1 MKRFPHFFIK
11 KKNKE
16 IDLFYDIKGIGGE
29 IMDMSKYITMFLE
42 ESRENLQNLNEN
54 LLELEKQPS
63 NINTINEIF
72 RVAHSLKGMSA
83 TMGFTE
89 MSNLTHKMENI
100 LELFKSKQLNI
111 NSEIITLL
119 FQCLD
124 MLSMMVEDIEEGKA
138 EGHDTSDLVE
148 RLHMFSIVKDEIA
161 ISSTQTN
168 TLETM
173 KFDDYEWT
181 VIKNAK
187 ERNYSIY
194 QIFVSLAKDCLI
206 KSARAFLVIKN
217 LEDKGEI
224 IKTFPLIEKIEE
236 EDFDSSFHLVFI
248 TKESPENIK
257 KVIIGVAE
265 IEEAIVQPLS
275 IDNRYKASIEDQ
287 SHQIF
292 TNKSKINQS
301 VRVDIHRL
309 DNFMNLVS
317 ELVINRTRL
326 EQISNDH
333 MLMDLHET
341 LEQVA
346 RITTDLQELVLKI
359 RMLPIERVFNR
370 FPRMVRDLSKEL
382 GKDIELVIQG
392 QDTELDRT
400 VVDELGDPFVHLIRN
415 AVDHGIESKDER
427 IKKGKNP
434 KGIIKMIASQEGN
447 KAIVRI
453 EDDGKGI
460 DPEVIR
466 QKADE
471 KGIKVDG
478 LNEEEIINLIF
489 NQGFSTNDEVTDIS
503 GRGVGMDVVKGK
515 ISALGGNISVKSE
528 VGIGSTFTIHL
539 PLTLSIIQALLVKVS
554 TETFAI
560 SLGFIEKVVS
570 ILPQDIKSS
579 HSGQIFIYREQAI
592 PVIRVNEKLNLPSVK
607 EQEQYLI
614 IVKVGEKFYGLI
626 VDTLIGQ
633 QEIVIKPL
641 GKSLMNVK
649 EYVGATILGNGL
661 VTLILDAGAI
671 I

>member
-1 MKRFPHFFIK
+1 
-11 KKNKE
+11 
-16 IDLFYDIKGIGGE
+16 
-29 IMDMSKYITMFLE
+29 MDTSQYITMFLE
-42 ESRENLQNLNEN
+42 ESRENLQSLNEN

-63 NINTINEIF
+63 NINTIGEIF
-72 RVAHSLKGMSA
+72 RVAHTLKGMAA

-100 LELFKSKQLNI
+100 LELFKSKELDI
-111 NSEIITLL
+111 NTEIITLL

-124 MLSMMVEDIEEGKA
+124 MLSIMVEDIEEGNI
-138 EGHDTSDLVE
+138 EGHDISDLVE
-148 RLHMFSIVKDEIA
+148 KLHMFSIAKDEVA
-161 ISSTQTN
+161 ISSIQSN
-168 TLETM
+168 TMEKM

-181 VIKNAK
+181 VIKNAIQS
-187 ERNYSIY
+187 NYSIY
-194 QIFVSLAKDCLI
+194 KILVNLAKDCLI

-224 IKTFPLIEKIEE
+224 IKTLPIVEKIEE
-236 EDFDSSFHLVFI
+236 EEFDSSFQLVYI
-248 TKESPENIK
+248 TQEKPEEIK
-257 KVIIGVAE
+257 KIITGVSE
-265 IEEAIVQPLS
+265 IEEAIVQPIS
-275 IDNRYKASIEDQ
+275 MENNYKADEEKVQ
-287 SHQIF
+287 SRQTF

-333 MLMDLHET
+333 RLKDLHES

-370 FPRMVRDLSKEL
+370 FPRMVRDLSKDL
-382 GKDIELVIQG
+382 NKDIELVIQG

-400 VVDELGDPFVHLIRN
+400 VIDELGDPLVHLIRN

-434 KGIIKMIASQEGN
+434 QGIIKMIASQEGN
-447 KAIVRI
+447 KAIIRI
-453 EDDGKGI
+453 EDDGKGM
-460 DPEVIR
+460 DPEAIR
-466 QKADE
+466 KKAIE

-478 LNEEEIINLIF
+478 LIEEELINLIF
-489 NQGFSTNDEVTDIS
+489 HQGFSTNDEVTDIS
-503 GRGVGMDVVKGK
+503 GRGVGMDVVKRK
-515 ISALGGNISVKSE
+515 ISALGGTISVKSE
-528 VGIGSTFTIHL
+528 VGVGSTFIIHL
-539 PLTLSIIQALLVKVS
+539 PLTLSIIQALLVKVA

-570 ILPQDIKSS
+570 IFPQDIKN
-579 HSGQIFIYREQAI
+579 HHNGQIFIYRDQAI
-592 PVIRVNEKLNLPSVK
+592 PIIRVNEKLNLPLVEEEEK
-607 EQEQYLI
+607 YLI
-614 IVKVGEKFYGLI
+614 IVKVGDRLYGLI
-626 VDTLIGQ
+626 VDRLIGQ

-641 GKSLMNVK
+641 GKSLMNMN

-661 VTLILDAGAI
+661 VTLILDAAALI
-671 I
+671 

>member
-1 MKRFPHFFIK
+1 
-11 KKNKE
+11 
-16 IDLFYDIKGIGGE
+16 
-29 IMDMSKYITMFLE
+29 MSQYITMFLE
-42 ESRENLQNLNEN
+42 ESRENLQSLNEN

-72 RVAHSLKGMSA
+72 RVAHTLKGMAA
-83 TMGFTE
+83 TMGFTG

-124 MLSMMVEDIEEGKA
+124 MLSMMVEDIEEGNV
-138 EGHDTSDLVE
+138 EEHDTSELVE
-148 RLHMFSIVKDEIA
+148 RLHMFSIVKDELA
-161 ISSTQTN
+161 ITSTESTK
-168 TLETM
+168 LETM

-187 ERNYSIY
+187 ERKYSIY
-194 QIFVSLAKDCLI
+194 QIFVNLAKDCLI

-217 LEDKGEI
+217 LEEKGEI
-224 IKTFPLIEKIEE
+224 IKTLPIIEKIEE
-236 EDFDSSFHLVFI
+236 EEFDSSFQLVFI
-248 TKESPENIK
+248 TKESPEAIK
-257 KVIIGVAE
+257 KIITGVAE
-265 IEEAIVQPLS
+265 IEDAIVQPLS
-275 IDNRYKASIEDQ
+275 IDNNYKASIEEQ
-287 SHQIF
+287 SQQIF

-346 RITTDLQELVLKI
+346 RITTDLQDLVLKI

-427 IKKGKNP
+427 IKKGKDP
-434 KGIIKMIASQEGN
+434 QGIIKMIASQEGN
-447 KAIVRI
+447 KAIIRI

-466 QKADE
+466 QKAVE
-471 KGIKVDG
+471 KEIKVDG

-503 GRGVGMDVVKGK
+503 GRGVGMDVVKRK

-528 VGIGSTFTIHL
+528 VGLGSTFIIHL
-539 PLTLSIIQALLVKVS
+539 PLTLSIIQALLIKVA

-560 SLGFIEKVVS
+560 SLGFIEKVIS

-579 HSGQIFIYREQAI
+579 HSGQVFIYREQAI
-592 PVIRVNEKLNLPSVK
+592 PVIRVNEKLNLPAVK
-607 EQEQYLI
+607 NLEQYLI
-614 IVKVGEKFYGLI
+614 IIKVGEKLYGLI
-626 VDTLIGQ
+626 VDSLIGQ

-641 GKSLMNVK
+641 GKSLINVN

-661 VTLILDAGAI
+661 VTLILDPGAI

>member
-1 MKRFPHFFIK
+1 V
-11 KKNKE
+11 
-16 IDLFYDIKGIGGE
+16 
-29 IMDMSKYITMFLE
+29 SQYITMFLE
-42 ESRENLQNLNEN
+42 ESRENLQSLNEN

-72 RVAHSLKGMSA
+72 RVAHTLKGMAA
-83 TMGFTE
+83 TMGFTG

-124 MLSMMVEDIEEGKA
+124 MLSMMVEDIEEGNV
-138 EGHDTSDLVE
+138 EEHDTSELVE
-148 RLHMFSIVKDEIA
+148 RLHMFSIVKDELA
-161 ISSTQTN
+161 ITSTESTK
-168 TLETM
+168 LETM

-187 ERNYSIY
+187 ERKYSIY
-194 QIFVSLAKDCLI
+194 QIFVNLAKDCLI

-217 LEDKGEI
+217 LEEKGEI
-224 IKTFPLIEKIEE
+224 IKTLPIIEKIEE
-236 EDFDSSFHLVFI
+236 EEFDSSFQLVFI
-248 TKESPENIK
+248 TKESPEAIK
-257 KVIIGVAE
+257 KIITGVAE
-265 IEEAIVQPLS
+265 IEDAIVQPLS
-275 IDNRYKASIEDQ
+275 IDNNYKASIEEQ
-287 SHQIF
+287 SQQIF

-346 RITTDLQELVLKI
+346 RITTDLQDLVLKI

-427 IKKGKNP
+427 IKKGKDP
-434 KGIIKMIASQEGN
+434 QGIIKMIASQEGN
-447 KAIVRI
+447 KAIIRI

-466 QKADE
+466 QKAVE
-471 KGIKVDG
+471 KEIKVDG

-503 GRGVGMDVVKGK
+503 GRGVGMDVVKRK

-528 VGIGSTFTIHL
+528 VGLGSTFIIHL
-539 PLTLSIIQALLVKVS
+539 PLTLSIIQALLIKVA

-560 SLGFIEKVVS
+560 SLGFIEKVIS

-579 HSGQIFIYREQAI
+579 HSGQVFIYREQAI
-592 PVIRVNEKLNLPSVK
+592 PVIRVNEKLNLPAVK
-607 EQEQYLI
+607 NLEQYLI
-614 IVKVGEKFYGLI
+614 IIKVGEKLYGLI
-626 VDTLIGQ
+626 VDSLIGQ

-641 GKSLMNVK
+641 GKSLINVN

-661 VTLILDAGAI
+661 VTLILDPGAI

>member
-1 MKRFPHFFIK
+1 
-11 KKNKE
+11 
-16 IDLFYDIKGIGGE
+16 
-29 IMDMSKYITMFLE
+29 MFLE
-42 ESRENLQNLNEN
+42 ESRENLQSLNEN

-72 RVAHSLKGMSA
+72 RVAHTLKGMAA
-83 TMGFTE
+83 TMGFTG

-124 MLSMMVEDIEEGKA
+124 MLSMMVEDIEEGNV
-138 EGHDTSDLVE
+138 EEHDTSELVE
-148 RLHMFSIVKDEIA
+148 RLHMFSIVKDELA
-161 ISSTQTN
+161 ITSTESTK
-168 TLETM
+168 LETM

-187 ERNYSIY
+187 ERKYSIY
-194 QIFVSLAKDCLI
+194 QIFVNLAKDCLI

-217 LEDKGEI
+217 LEEKGEI
-224 IKTFPLIEKIEE
+224 IKTLPIIEKIEE
-236 EDFDSSFHLVFI
+236 EEFDSSFQLVFI
-248 TKESPENIK
+248 TKESPEAIK
-257 KVIIGVAE
+257 KIITGVAE
-265 IEEAIVQPLS
+265 IEDAIVQPLS
-275 IDNRYKASIEDQ
+275 IDNNYKASIEEQ
-287 SHQIF
+287 SQQIF

-346 RITTDLQELVLKI
+346 RITTDLQDLVLKI

-427 IKKGKNP
+427 IKKGKDP
-434 KGIIKMIASQEGN
+434 QGIIKMIASQEGN
-447 KAIVRI
+447 KAIIRI

-466 QKADE
+466 QKAVE
-471 KGIKVDG
+471 KEIKVDG

-503 GRGVGMDVVKGK
+503 GRGVGMDVVKRK

-528 VGIGSTFTIHL
+528 VGLGSTFIIHL
-539 PLTLSIIQALLVKVS
+539 PLTLSIIQALLIKVA

-560 SLGFIEKVVS
+560 SLGFIEKVIS

-579 HSGQIFIYREQAI
+579 HSGQVFIYREQAI
-592 PVIRVNEKLNLPSVK
+592 PVIRVNEKLNLPAVK
-607 EQEQYLI
+607 NLEQYLI
-614 IVKVGEKFYGLI
+614 IIKVGEKLYGLI
-626 VDTLIGQ
+626 VDSLIGQ

-641 GKSLMNVK
+641 GKSLINVN

-661 VTLILDAGAI
+661 VTLILDPGAI

>member
-1 MKRFPHFFIK
+1 V
-11 KKNKE
+11 
-16 IDLFYDIKGIGGE
+16 DV
-29 IMDMSKYITMFLE
+29 SQYITMFLE
-42 ESRENLQNLNEN
+42 ESRENLQSLNEN

-72 RVAHSLKGMSA
+72 RVAHTLKGMAA
-83 TMGFTE
+83 TMGFTG

-124 MLSMMVEDIEEGKA
+124 MLSMMVEDIEEGNV
-138 EGHDTSDLVE
+138 EEHDTSELVE
-148 RLHMFSIVKDEIA
+148 RLHMFSIVKDELA
-161 ISSTQTN
+161 ITSTESTK
-168 TLETM
+168 LETM

-187 ERNYSIY
+187 ERKYSIY
-194 QIFVSLAKDCLI
+194 QIFVNLAKDCLI

-217 LEDKGEI
+217 LEEKGEI
-224 IKTFPLIEKIEE
+224 IKTLPIIEKIEE
-236 EDFDSSFHLVFI
+236 EEFDSSFQLVFI
-248 TKESPENIK
+248 TKESPEAIK
-257 KVIIGVAE
+257 KIITGVAE
-265 IEEAIVQPLS
+265 IEDAIVQPLS
-275 IDNRYKASIEDQ
+275 IDNNYKASIEEQ
-287 SHQIF
+287 SQQIF

-346 RITTDLQELVLKI
+346 RITTDLQDLVLKI

-427 IKKGKNP
+427 IKKGKDP
-434 KGIIKMIASQEGN
+434 QGIIKMIASQEGN
-447 KAIVRI
+447 KAIIRI

-466 QKADE
+466 QKAVE
-471 KGIKVDG
+471 KEIKVDG

-503 GRGVGMDVVKGK
+503 GRGVGMDVVKRK

-528 VGIGSTFTIHL
+528 VGLGSTFIIHL
-539 PLTLSIIQALLVKVS
+539 PLTLSIIQALLIKVA

-560 SLGFIEKVVS
+560 SLGFIEKVIS

-579 HSGQIFIYREQAI
+579 HSGQVFIYREQAI
-592 PVIRVNEKLNLPSVK
+592 PVIRVNEKLNLPAVK
-607 EQEQYLI
+607 NLEQYLI
-614 IVKVGEKFYGLI
+614 IIKVGEKLYGLI
-626 VDTLIGQ
+626 VDSLIGQ

-641 GKSLMNVK
+641 GKSLINVN

-661 VTLILDAGAI
+661 VTLILDPGAI